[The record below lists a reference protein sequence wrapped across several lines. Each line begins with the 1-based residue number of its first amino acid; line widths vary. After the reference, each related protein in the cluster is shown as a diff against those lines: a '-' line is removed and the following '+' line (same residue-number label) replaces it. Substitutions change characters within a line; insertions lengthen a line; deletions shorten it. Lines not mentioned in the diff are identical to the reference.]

1 MENIILAIAS
11 GSMWGMSAV
20 LEKNYLV
27 DKFTPFQIITY
38 RSLLI
43 ATVWSIFFTNKSIN
57 HLSSLGKK
65 DIIYFLIAMFFG
77 IGGIYWFFSLM
88 KKSGSTMT
96 VSMVQPLVVVFA
108 TIFGVCLFNEKLK
121 KYDLLGIFFVICGIL
136 LLNWDKVSKFL
147 I

>member
-43 ATVWSIFFTNKSIN
+43 ATVWSIFFTSKSIN

-88 KKSGSTMT
+88 RKSGSTMT

-136 LLNWDKVSKFL
+136 LLNWDKVSNFL